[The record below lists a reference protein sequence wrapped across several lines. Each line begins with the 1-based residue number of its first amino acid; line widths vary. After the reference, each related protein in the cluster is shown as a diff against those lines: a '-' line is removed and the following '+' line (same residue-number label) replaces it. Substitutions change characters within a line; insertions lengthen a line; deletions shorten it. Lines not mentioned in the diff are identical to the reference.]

1 MRGNS
6 GLLGRPLALLAPG
19 RDCSTP
25 VSEPRSQEW
34 QGEQRDHTSA
44 PLRIGRARAGC
55 VQEKGPGLPQP
66 TATGRPSGSRAAGS
80 GRLVR
85 VFCLVRS
92 PRSEGRRPPCA
103 TFPFWYDCHL
113 TPRLPR

>member
-25 VSEPRSQEW
+25 VSEPRSPEW

-92 PRSEGRRPPCA
+92 PRSEERGA
-103 TFPFWYDCHL
+103 TPTVRHVSL
-113 TPRLPR
+113 LV